1 MCDSSRVNVLCDSIT
16 GNSTPLLRAAD
27 RNGDHHSSADSLDM
41 EEPVPTPKPHT
52 PLLDHQSSVDHS
64 AATGNSRLAGR
75 SGDKSGGVVVM
86 PDGSMVSIQRG
97 AAGAASQTRSD
108 LSSVERPLLQPA
120 TTSAAGGVTPPGVPY
135 DSAQEAPLP
144 LKQSSTTGP
153 APVSVPF
160 SHHYPPYVHASA
172 APSTTQPPYS
182 MIKAPSY
189 PDTAIP
195 PKPDSSQLAGPAPE
209 PGTQYHGNPHPS
221 HSLTPPPYHQQ
232 SALPPKDSAGPAPVP
247 GRAPNHV
254 PQKPGASG
262 AGPAPDS
269 TRQQPVVQ
277 QYTNPVQ
284 FTAMQPPIPP
294 PQPVSFQQ
302 FPPSQYRPYQQ
313 PISGQFS
320 SPYTVYQQPV
330 PQPVLQVSYML

>member
-1 MCDSSRVNVLCDSIT
+1 MCDSSRVNVLCDSII

-52 PLLDHQSSVDHS
+52 ALLDHQSSVDHS
-64 AATGNSRLAGR
+64 AATGNSRPAGR
-75 SGDKSGGVVVM
+75 SGDKSGGVVMM

-120 TTSAAGGVTPPGVPY
+120 MTSAAGGVTPPGVPY
-135 DSAQEAPLP
+135 DSAQEAP
-144 LKQSSTTGP
+144 S
-153 APVSVPF
+153 
-160 SHHYPPYVHASA
+160 
-172 APSTTQPPYS
+172 
-182 MIKAPSY
+182 
-189 PDTAIP
+189 
-195 PKPDSSQLAGPAPE
+195 
-209 PGTQYHGNPHPS
+209 
-221 HSLTPPPYHQQ
+221 
-232 SALPPKDSAGPAPVP
+232 
-247 GRAPNHV
+247 
-254 PQKPGASG
+254 
-262 AGPAPDS
+262 
-269 TRQQPVVQ
+269 
-277 QYTNPVQ
+277 
-284 FTAMQPPIPP
+284 PIPP

-302 FPPSQYRPYQQ
+302 FPPSQYRPYQQPIPYPQ

>member
-1 MCDSSRVNVLCDSIT
+1 MWFQSCECVCDSIT
-16 GNSTPLLRAAD
+16 GNSTTSLLRAAD

-64 AATGNSRLAGR
+64 AATGNSRPAGR
-75 SGDKSGGVVVM
+75 SGDKSGGIVMM
-86 PDGSMVSIQRG
+86 PDGSVVSLQRG

-120 TTSAAGGVTPPGVPY
+120 STSAAGGATASGLPY
-135 DSAQEAPLP
+135 DSAQEVPLP

-153 APVSVPF
+153 APDSAPF

-172 APSTTQPPYS
+172 APSATQPPYS
-182 MIKAPSY
+182 MSKAPY
-189 PDTAIP
+189 QDTVIP

-221 HSLTPPPYHQQ
+221 HSLTPPPY
-232 SALPPKDSAGPAPVP
+232 SALPRKDGAGPAPVP
-247 GRAPNHV
+247 GRAPYHV
-254 PQKPGASG
+254 PQNPGASG

-277 QYTNPVQ
+277 QYTNPAQ

-330 PQPVLQVSYML
+330 PQPVPQQNQVSYIL